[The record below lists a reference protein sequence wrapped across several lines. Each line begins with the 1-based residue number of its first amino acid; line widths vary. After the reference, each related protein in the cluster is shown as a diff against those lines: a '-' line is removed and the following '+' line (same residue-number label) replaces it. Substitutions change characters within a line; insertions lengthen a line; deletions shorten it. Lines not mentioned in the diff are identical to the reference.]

1 MRAVRSAPP
10 GVEVVDVDEPEGPG
24 ALVRIRSASICA
36 SDLGYIAA
44 GSRFVLG
51 HELAGTTED
60 GTAVTIEA
68 IFGCGACDLCEKG
81 LRNLCATTATTALGV
96 TVDGGMSEWYRVP
109 ESALVPLPAGLAV
122 ADASLVEP
130 AAVSWHALRL
140 CGVVP
145 GMRVAVVGGGAL
157 GLLAVAGARAMGV
170 TDVGLEA
177 RYPHQVAI
185 GEALGARTAEGAYDV
200 VIEAAGSETA
210 LARSAELARPGG
222 SVGILG
228 LHHTNAW
235 PFHTVFL
242 KEVRLVPSIGYCS
255 HERGRDFSDAA
266 AMLAADP
273 AIGEALITHRF
284 PLEDA
289 PEAFRVAADKT
300 TGALRVVLEP

>member
-51 HELAGTTED
+51 HELA
-60 GTAVTIEA
+60 
-68 IFGCGACDLCEKG
+68 
-81 LRNLCATTATTALGV
+81 
-96 TVDGGMSEWYRVP
+96 
-109 ESALVPLPAGLAV
+109 
-122 ADASLVEP
+122 
-130 AAVSWHALRL
+130 
-140 CGVVP
+140 
-145 GMRVAVVGGGAL
+145 
-157 GLLAVAGARAMGV
+157 
-170 TDVGLEA
+170 
-177 RYPHQVAI
+177 
-185 GEALGARTAEGAYDV
+185 
-200 VIEAAGSETA
+200 
-210 LARSAELARPGG
+210 RPGG

-228 LHHTNAW
+228 LHHNNAW

-242 KEVRLVPSIGYCS
+242 KEVRLVPSIGYGS
-255 HERGRDFSDAA
+255 HERGRDFDDAA
-266 AMLAADP
+266 AMLATDP
-273 AIGEALITHRF
+273 GIGAALITHRF